1 MGQASSILD
10 EYSRREDC
18 PPPLFQMI
26 DISAIFENKN
36 LSEVAYSLNLSTEE
50 LLEQLKRLNFI
61 VETADQKL
69 SDVALKNKTSPEKIY
84 SFLREGP
91 ECSRKSGGG

>member
-1 MGQASSILD
+1 
-10 EYSRREDC
+10 
-18 PPPLFQMI
+18 MI